1 MTVAVTAEGPD
12 IVGRERPPDRL
23 RCPRITHSR
32 RAACV
37 PPTVPHGATGAGSW
51 GAVTARRLSD
61 LNRRG
66 RRRAITRTLAE
77 IVAAWVILIG
87 LFYLVP
93 VGAGTGPT
101 IVARIVFSVALLTF
115 VLTWQVRRIARS
127 DVPELRAATALGVI
141 IPLFFVLFAT
151 IYLSMSNASTT
162 TFYRRPR
169 PYAGASTSRSR
180 CSPRWGSGTSR
191 RRPIPA
197 RIVVSIQMIL
207 DLIIIGGAVRVL
219 FNAAQAGPQ
228 ERRARTSGET

>member
-1 MTVAVTAEGPD
+1 MG
-12 IVGRERPPDRL
+12 L
-23 RCPRITHSR
+23 R
-32 RAACV
+32 A
-37 PPTVPHGATGAGSW
+37 AGSW

-162 TFYRRPR
+162 TFTEGLDHTRAIYFTITVF
-169 PYAGASTSRSR
+169 STVGFGDIT
-180 CSPRWGSGTSR
+180 PQTD
-191 RRPIPA
+191 PA
-197 RIVVSIQMIL
+197 RVVVSIQMIL

-219 FNAAQAGPQ
+219 FNAAQQGLKNAG
-228 ERRARTSGET
+228 ATSGES